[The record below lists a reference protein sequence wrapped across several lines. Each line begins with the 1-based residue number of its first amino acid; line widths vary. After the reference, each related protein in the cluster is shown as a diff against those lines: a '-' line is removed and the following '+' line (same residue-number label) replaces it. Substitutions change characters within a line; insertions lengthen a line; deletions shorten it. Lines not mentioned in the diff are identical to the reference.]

1 MDTIIRIPD
10 SVSKFDNVY
19 DVLNERGMID
29 GVTDEA
35 GVRDLLGREKIKFYI
50 GFDPTADCLHV
61 GHLIQIIA
69 MSYMLK
75 YGHTPVALVGGGTGM
90 IGDPSGRTDMR
101 KVMSVEEIDHNCRQF
116 KKLFDK
122 YLPFDDEW
130 KYFGNEGVYSPGKQN
145 REPLDGKAISVNNA
159 EWIRPLNYVE
169 FSYEIGKLFNV
180 RQMLRSDAFKTRM
193 EREMGLSF
201 YEFGYMLL
209 QGYDFM
215 VMARDFGLKMEM
227 GGADQWTNIIAG
239 VDLARKACDLN
250 VFGMT
255 FGLLTTSDGKKMGKT
270 AKGALWLDAD
280 RVSPYEFFQYWRNVA
295 DADVDKCLRMLTF
308 LPMDEVRK
316 LSSLEGSE
324 INKAKEV
331 LAYEITKTVH
341 GKEEAEKALTASMKI
356 FVDGSGSS
364 ENMPTTEM
372 NESEFKGDG
381 AGLINLLK
389 NLKLVTSTSDGFRT
403 VEQGG
408 IKINGDKVTDKK
420 CVIKLDDFKDGELII
435 QKGKKKFHR
444 IILK

>member
-1 MDTIIRIPD
+1 MDTIIKIPD

-19 DVLNERGMID
+19 DVFKERGMVD
-29 GVTDEA
+29 GVTDED
-35 GVRDLLGREKIKFYI
+35 GVRNLLGREKIKFYI

-101 KVMSVEEIDHNCRQF
+101 KVMTVEEIDYNCRNF

-122 YLPFDDEW
+122 YMPFDDEW
-130 KYFGNEGVYSPGKQN
+130 KYTGNNGVYVPGKQN
-145 REPLDGKAISVNNA
+145 REPKKGFAVSVNNA

-193 EREMGLSF
+193 ERETGLSF

-239 VDLARKACDLN
+239 VDLTRKACGTD
-250 VFGMT
+250 VYGMT

-270 AKGALWLDAD
+270 AKGALWLDKD

-295 DADVDKCLRMLTF
+295 DADVDKCLRLLTF
-308 LPMDEVRK
+308 LPMDEVRR
-316 LSSLEGSE
+316 LSALEGAE

-331 LAYEITKTVH
+331 LAFEITKTVH
-341 GKEEAEKALTASMKI
+341 GEAEANKALETSREI
-356 FVDGSGSS
+356 FMAGAGSS
-364 ENMPTTEM
+364 ENMPTTEFDK
-372 NESEFKGDG
+372 SRFDGDG
-381 AGLINLLK
+381 EGLINLLK
-389 NLKLVTSTSDGFRT
+389 ELNLIKSTSEGFRT
-403 VEQGG
+403 IEQGG
-408 IKINGDKVTDKK
+408 IKLNQDKVTDRKR
-420 CVIKLDDFKDGELII
+420 VVTLSDFEDGELII

-444 IILK
+444 VVLK

>member
-1 MDTIIRIPD
+1 
-10 SVSKFDNVY
+10 
-19 DVLNERGMID
+19 
-29 GVTDEA
+29 
-35 GVRDLLGREKIKFYI
+35 
-50 GFDPTADCLHV
+50 
-61 GHLIQIIA
+61 
-69 MSYMLK
+69 
-75 YGHTPVALVGGGTGM
+75 
-90 IGDPSGRTDMR
+90 
-101 KVMSVEEIDHNCRQF
+101 
-116 KKLFDK
+116 
-122 YLPFDDEW
+122 
-130 KYFGNEGVYSPGKQN
+130 
-145 REPLDGKAISVNNA
+145 
-159 EWIRPLNYVE
+159 
-169 FSYEIGKLFNV
+169 
-180 RQMLRSDAFKTRM
+180 MLRSDAFKTRM

-239 VDLARKACDLN
+239 VDLARKACDLS

-341 GKEEAEKALTASMKI
+341 GKEEAEKALTASRKI
-356 FVDGSGSS
+356 FVDGRGSS

-381 AGLINLLK
+381 VGLINLLK

-444 IILK
+444 ILLK

>member
-29 GVTDEA
+29 VVTHEA

>member
-239 VDLARKACDLN
+239 VDLARKACDLS

-341 GKEEAEKALTASMKI
+341 GKEEAEKALTASRKI

-381 AGLINLLK
+381 VGLINLLK